1 MIEYKFFKELYLELY
16 YILQHKLI
24 SYWNSILTDTEE
36 LH

>member
-24 SYWNSILTDTEE
+24 SYYSILTDTEE